1 MTKEMLITGLK
12 EAGVQAGMSLE
23 VHSSL
28 SSFGHVDGGA
38 ETVIDALMACVGL
51 EGSIFMPALRFSPAL
66 PLTAD
71 DVAMGITTKIRILP
85 EDAPRT
91 AMGAIADAFRQ
102 RPDVITGSG
111 VIRTAGWGR
120 HAAEA
125 ARGGLDYVIHHGG
138 KALLLGVDIY
148 KLTAMH
154 YVEDILPQKVTDLFA
169 PTEEMRRKYPPEE
182 WLIEAGEPPVKPWY
196 TIQRMARE
204 RGLIREGS
212 IGRCRYMFFDIR
224 DVVSIYRHEL
234 ETNPL
239 ALYGLT

>member
-12 EAGVQAGMSLE
+12 EAGVQEGMSLE

-28 SSFGHVDGGA
+28 SSFGHVEGGA
-38 ETVIDALMACVGL
+38 ETVIDALMACVGT

-66 PLTAD
+66 PLTAE
-71 DVAMGITTKIRILP
+71 DVTMGITTKIRILP

-91 AMGAIADAFRQ
+91 AMGAIADAFCR

-111 VIRTAGWGR
+111 VIRTTGWGR

-125 ARGGLDYVIHHGG
+125 ARGGLDYVIHHAG
-138 KALLLGVDIY
+138 KALMLGVDIY

-154 YVEDILPQKVTDLFA
+154 YVEDILPQQVTDLFA
-169 PTEEMRRKYPPEE
+169 PTEEMLWKYPPEE

-204 RGLIREGS
+204 RGLIREGF
-212 IGRCRYMFFDIR
+212 IGNCRYMFFDVR

-234 ETNPL
+234 ETDPL

>member
-1 MTKEMLITGLK
+1 MTKEMLIAGLK
-12 EAGVQAGMSLE
+12 EAGVQEGMSLE
-23 VHSSL
+23 VHGSL

-38 ETVIDALMACVGL
+38 ETVIEALMACVGAQ
-51 EGSIFMPALRFSPAL
+51 GSIFMPALRFSPAL

-71 DVAMGITTKIRILP
+71 DAAMGVTTKIRILP

-91 AMGAIADAFRQ
+91 AMGLIADTFRQ
-102 RPDVITGSG
+102 RPDVIMGSG
-111 VIRTAGWGR
+111 VIRTAGCGR

-154 YVEDILPQKVTDLFA
+154 YVEDILPQAVTDLFA
-169 PTEEMRRKYPPEE
+169 PTAEMNRKYPPEE

-196 TIQRMARE
+196 TIERMARE
-204 RGLIREGS
+204 RGLIREGF
-212 IGRCRYMFFDIR
+212 IGSCRYMFFDVR

-239 ALYGLT
+239 KLYGLV

>member
-1 MTKEMLITGLK
+1 MTKEMLIAGLK
-12 EAGVQAGMSLE
+12 AAGVKEGMCLE

-38 ETVIDALMACVGL
+38 ETVIDALMACVGMQ
-51 EGSIFMPALRFSPAL
+51 GSIFMPALRFSPAL

-71 DVAMGITTKIRILP
+71 DAEMGITTKIRILP

-91 AMGAIADAFRQ
+91 AMGAIADTFRQ

-125 ARGGLDYVIHHGG
+125 ARGGLDHAIHHGG

-148 KLTAMH
+148 RLTAMH
-154 YVEDILPQKVTDLFA
+154 YVEDILPEEITGLFA
-169 PTEEMRRKYPPEE
+169 PTEEMRRKYPSEE

-204 RGLIREGS
+204 RGLIREGC
-212 IGRCRYMFFDIR
+212 IGSCRYMFFDIL
-224 DVVSIYRHEL
+224 DVVSIYRNEL
-234 ETNPL
+234 ERNPL
-239 ALYGLT
+239 KLYGLA

>member
-1 MTKEMLITGLK
+1 MTKEMLIAGLK
-12 EAGVQAGMSLE
+12 EAGVQEGMSLE
-23 VHSSL
+23 VHGSL

-38 ETVIDALMACVGL
+38 ETVIEALIACVGAD
-51 EGSIFMPALRFSPAL
+51 GSIFMPALRFSPAL

-71 DVAMGITTKIRILP
+71 DAAMGVTTKIRILP

-91 AMGAIADAFRQ
+91 AMGLIADTFRQ
-102 RPDVITGSG
+102 RPDVIMGSG

-154 YVEDILPQKVTDLFA
+154 YVEDILPQAVTDLFA
-169 PTEEMRRKYPPEE
+169 PTAEMSRKYPPEE
-182 WLIEAGEPPVKPWY
+182 WLIEAGGPPVKPWY
-196 TIQRMARE
+196 TIERMARE
-204 RGLIREGS
+204 RGLIREGF
-212 IGRCRYMFFDIR
+212 IGSCRYMFFDVWE
-224 DVVSIYRHEL
+224 VVSIYRHEL

-239 ALYGLT
+239 KLYGLV